1 MFSKKMMVIAGV
13 FGFVVVNIIALFIS
27 ARYVSSSSASR
38 HMGMGIVSPLQKAVT
53 VSIHSLRSMW
63 THYFF
68 LVSTE
73 KENDNLKKMLG
84 KTIYDVNQCK
94 EAELSNDRFRKLLDF
109 KSASKLHSLSAGVIG
124 KDPSQWYKT
133 LVIDKGVS
141 EGITKGLPVL
151 VPEGIVGQV
160 IDASDHYAKVLLII
174 DSNSAVD
181 ALVQQTR
188 AHGIIKGNSEGRCL
202 LNYVSRKEIVNIG
215 DAVVSSGLDGVFA
228 KGLLIGKVTDII
240 RNKSGIF
247 QDIEV
252 SPFVDF
258 DKIEEVLVVLS
269 PPSQSRY
276 R

>member
-1 MFSKKMMVIAGV
+1 MFSRKQLVIGGIFAFAV
-13 FGFVVVNIIALFIS
+13 INIIMLFIS
-27 ARYVSSSSASR
+27 ARYVNPSSASR
-38 HMGMGIVSPLQKAVT
+38 HMGMGIISPLQKAVT

-63 THYFF
+63 VHYFF
-68 LVSTE
+68 LISTE
-73 KENDNLKKMLG
+73 KENDSLKKMLA
-84 KTIYDVNQCK
+84 KTIYDANQCK
-94 EAELSNDRFRKLLDF
+94 ETELANERFRQLLDF
-109 KSASKLHSLSAGVIG
+109 KNASRVNSIAAEVIG

-141 EGITKGLPVL
+141 EGVTKGLPVV
-151 VPEGIVGQV
+151 VPEGVVGQV
-160 IDASDHYAKVLLII
+160 IDATDHYAKVLMII

-188 AHGIIKGNSEGRCL
+188 VHGIIKGNPEGRCV
-202 LNYVSRKEIVNIG
+202 LNYVSRKEVVNIG

-240 RNKSGIF
+240 RNNSGIF

-252 SPFVDF
+252 SPFVEF
-258 DKIEEVLVVLS
+258 DKIEEVLIILS
-269 PPSQSRY
+269 LPSQSRY

>member
-1 MFSKKMMVIAGV
+1 
-13 FGFVVVNIIALFIS
+13 
-27 ARYVSSSSASR
+27 
-38 HMGMGIVSPLQKAVT
+38 
-53 VSIHSLRSMW
+53 MW

-73 KENDNLKKMLG
+73 KENDSLKKMLA
-84 KTIYDVNQCK
+84 KTIHDDNQCK
-94 EAELSNDRFRKLLDF
+94 ETELSNDRFRKLLDF
-109 KSASKLHSLSAGVIG
+109 KNASQLHSIAAEVIG

-141 EGITKGLPVL
+141 QGITKGLPVV
-151 VPEGIVGQV
+151 VPEGVVGQV

-181 ALVQQTR
+181 ALIQQTR
-188 AHGIIKGNSEGRCL
+188 AHGIIKGDSEGRCL
-202 LNYVSRKEIVNIG
+202 LNYVSRKESVNIG

-240 RNKSGIF
+240 RNNSGIF

-269 PPSQSRY
+269 PPSQSRF

>member
-1 MFSKKMMVIAGV
+1 MFSRKLLLIGGIFA
-13 FGFVVVNIIALFIS
+13 FVVVNIIVLFVS

-38 HMGMGIVSPLQKAVT
+38 RMGIAIVSPLQNAVT
-53 VSIHSLRSMW
+53 ASIHSLRSMW
-63 THYFF
+63 MHYFF

-73 KENDNLKKMLG
+73 KENDNLKKILAR
-84 KTIYDVNQCK
+84 TIYDVNYCK
-94 EAELSNDRFRKLLDF
+94 ETEISNDRFRKLLDF
-109 KSASKLHSLSAGVIG
+109 KNASKLQLLSAGVIG

-141 EGITKGLPVL
+141 EGITKGLPVV

-160 IDASDHYAKVLLII
+160 IDASDHYAKVLLVI

-188 AHGIIKGNSEGRCL
+188 AHGIIKGDSDGLCL
-202 LNYVSRKEIVNIG
+202 LNYVSRKEVVNIG

-269 PPSQSRY
+269 PPSQSIY

>member
-1 MFSKKMMVIAGV
+1 MFSRKLLLIGGIFAFAVI
-13 FGFVVVNIIALFIS
+13 NIIVLFVS

-38 HMGMGIVSPLQKAVT
+38 HMGIAIVSPLQNAVT
-53 VSIHSLRSMW
+53 ASIQSLRSMW
-63 THYFF
+63 MHYFF

-73 KENDNLKKMLG
+73 KENDSLKKMLAG
-84 KTIYDVNQCK
+84 TIYDVNHCK
-94 EAELSNDRFRKLLDF
+94 ETEISNDRFRKLLDF
-109 KSASKLHSLSAGVIG
+109 KNASKLHYLPAGVIG
-124 KDPSQWYKT
+124 KDPSHWYKT
-133 LVIDKGVS
+133 LVINKGVS
-141 EGITKGLPVL
+141 EGITKGLPVV
-151 VPEGIVGQV
+151 VPEGVVGQV

-188 AHGIIKGNSEGRCL
+188 ANGIIKGDSEGRCL
-202 LNYVSRKEIVNIG
+202 LNYVSRKEVVNIG

-240 RNKSGIF
+240 RNKAGIF

-258 DKIEEVLVVLS
+258 DKIEEVLVVLG
-269 PPSQSRY
+269 PSSQISY

>member
-1 MFSKKMMVIAGV
+1 MMVIAGV
-13 FGFVVVNIIALFIS
+13 FGVVVVNIILLFVS
-27 ARYVSSSSASR
+27 ARYVGSSSTSS

-53 VSIHSLRSMW
+53 TSIRSLRSMW
-63 THYFF
+63 AHYFF

-73 KENDNLKKMLG
+73 KENDGLKKLLA

-94 EAELSNDRFRKLLDF
+94 ETALSNDRFRKLLDF
-109 KSASKLHSLSAGVIG
+109 KNASGFQSISAEVIG
-124 KDPSQWYKT
+124 KDPSPWYQM

-141 EGITKGLPVL
+141 EGITKGLSVL
-151 VPEGIVGQV
+151 VPEGVVGQV

-188 AHGIIKGNSEGRCL
+188 AHGIVKGNSQGRCL
-202 LNYVSRKEIVNIG
+202 LHYVSRKEVVNIG

-240 RNKSGIF
+240 RNKAGIF

-269 PPSQSRY
+269 PPLQSRH